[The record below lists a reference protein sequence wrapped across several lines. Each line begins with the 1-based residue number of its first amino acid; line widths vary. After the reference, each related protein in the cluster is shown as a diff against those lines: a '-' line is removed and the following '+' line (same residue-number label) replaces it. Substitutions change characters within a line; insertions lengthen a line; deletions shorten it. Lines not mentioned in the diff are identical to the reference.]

1 MNEYIHQYTSIGSL
15 YVFTYKFEINEM
27 RRLIIGPIRKR
38 IRSAWCCWRS
48 ISYLYSRGADQF
60 DICDRHATI
69 YDEDSWL
76 AYIDREKNVR
86 CFRERLGKSCDATLL
101 RTAAKVGNE
110 GGQSRVVCLQR
121 FISHG
126 YVNTSD
132 IHCAKYKTFFHTF
145 NVFRYSTCYFLT
157 DFCFGLFSMY
167 NFKNSTEYKL

>member
-60 DICDRHATI
+60 DICDRHATMKI
-69 YDEDSWL
+69 RDL
-76 AYIDREKNVR
+76 HIAIEK
-86 CFRERLGKSCDATLL
+86 KTCDASANASENRATQHFCERRQKWGTREINLESF
-101 RTAAKVGNE
+101 VF
-110 GGQSRVVCLQR
+110 R

-132 IHCAKYKTFFHTF
+132 IHCAKYKTFFHIF
-145 NVFRYSTCYFLT
+145 NIFRYSTCYFLT
-157 DFCFGLFSMY
+157 DLCFGLFSMY
-167 NFKNSTEYKL
+167 NFKNSTEYINRTK